1 MRWFAVLDASGA
13 PVSVGT
19 VLADPLPKGL
29 TAIEVDGP
37 AEGRPWD
44 ADARSWG
51 PKPEPPVVE
60 QVKEIDREKAAQ
72 ARAAATAARSL
83 DDLRAAFVAL
93 VDAVAPQEVAP
104 GGQVGESQAAI
115 R

>member
-1 MRWFAVLDASGA
+1 MRWYAVIAPDGK

-19 VLADPLPKGL
+19 VLADPMPNGL
-29 TAIEVDGP
+29 VAVEVDGP

-44 ADARSWG
+44 ADTRAWG
-51 PKPEPPVVE
+51 PKPQPPVVE
-60 QVKEIDREKAAQ
+60 PAKDIDREKAAQ
-72 ARAAATAARSL
+72 ARAAATAAK
-83 DDLRAAFVAL
+83 DIGGLRTAFLAL

-104 GGQVGESQAAI
+104 GGQEPVVS

>member
-1 MRWFAVLDASGA
+1 MRWFAVLDAGGA

-29 TAIEVDGP
+29 TAVEVDGP
-37 AEGRPWD
+37 SEGRPWD
-44 ADARSWG
+44 AQAKAWG
-51 PKPEPPVVE
+51 PKPEPPVIE
-60 QVKEIDREKAAQ
+60 PAKEIDREKAAQ
-72 ARAAATAARSL
+72 AREVATTAK
-83 DDLRAAFVAL
+83 DIGGLRAAFASL

-104 GGQVGESQAAI
+104 GGQAGESQAAI